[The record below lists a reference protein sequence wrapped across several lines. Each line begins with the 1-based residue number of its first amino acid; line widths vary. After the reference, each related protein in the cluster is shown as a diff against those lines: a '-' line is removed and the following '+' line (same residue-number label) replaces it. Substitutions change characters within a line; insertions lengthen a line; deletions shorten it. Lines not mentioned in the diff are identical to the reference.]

1 MKQFFKLY
9 SVNLFDNYIILNP
22 ISKIEI
28 NSIIINLITLLK
40 KIKSNFLVSNL
51 KTFINLFINIMSNN
65 SFSIFL

>member
-40 KIKSNFLVSNL
+40 KSNL
-51 KTFINLFINIMSNN
+51 
-65 SFSIFL
+65 IF